1 MRPPGPRAP
10 QPAGRSRFHRGRSGP
25 VGHVPGR
32 EALQPERT
40 ALAWQRT
47 AVTAL
52 VCLVPLVFVALRTHV
67 TVVAVG
73 AGAAMAVSGV
83 LVWSVHRRL
92 GQLGDDTRGYSPYT
106 PMTLVLTVTVLCAV
120 GGAAVGVSLWL
131 R

>member
-1 MRPPGPRAP
+1 MRLPGPPAG
-10 QPAGRSRFHRGRSGP
+10 QPAGRGPFHRGRRGP
-25 VGHVPGR
+25 TGHVPGR

-67 TVVAVG
+67 TAVAVG
-73 AGAAMAVSGV
+73 AAAAMAVSGV

-106 PMTLVLTVTVLCAV
+106 PMTLVLAVTVLCAV